1 MPSGASAQTRFLH
14 GCSGVLG
21 WRAPDCWR
29 RNAAR
34 FPALQCT
41 PHPSGPWVAVK
52 MTASVASGSPSANEN
67 SVYPAK
73 LGRSSRCSAGA
84 AMCVRG
90 GGSMFGPVCIAQGRR
105 EEQKREG
112 IPPSSLCLTRTP
124 AQTTTRAGERT
135 SAGLPRAA
143 GCSLRSCGRDAQ
155 RRSIQFVDNPLHYRH
170 SFASGSSMRSLALTA
185 REA

>member
-1 MPSGASAQTRFLH
+1 MPSGASAQTRFLN

-41 PHPSGPWVAVK
+41 LHLSGPWVAVK
-52 MTASVASGSPSANEN
+52 MTASVARGSPRTP
-67 SVYPAK
+67 VYPAK
-73 LGRSSRCSAGA
+73 LGRSFSVRSGRSHVCACVGGVPCPVPRASHGA
-84 AMCVRG
+84 A
-90 GGSMFGPVCIAQGRR
+90 R

-112 IPPSSLCLTRTP
+112 IPPSFLCLTRTP
-124 AQTTTRAGERT
+124 GQNAPRAGERT
-135 SAGLPRAA
+135 AAGLPRAA

-155 RRSIQFVDNPLHYRH
+155 RRSIQFVDNPLHYRL
-170 SFASGSSMRSLALTA
+170 SLPQEVRCAASP
-185 REA
+185 

>member
-112 IPPSSLCLTRTP
+112 IPPSSLSAAP
-124 AQTTTRAGERT
+124 ALRHKLQRVPVRERRRGFRALLAAAFAHADETLRDDPYNLWT
-135 SAGLPRAA
+135 ILCTIDIALPQEVRCAA
-143 GCSLRSCGRDAQ
+143 S
-155 RRSIQFVDNPLHYRH
+155 P
-170 SFASGSSMRSLALTA
+170 
-185 REA
+185 